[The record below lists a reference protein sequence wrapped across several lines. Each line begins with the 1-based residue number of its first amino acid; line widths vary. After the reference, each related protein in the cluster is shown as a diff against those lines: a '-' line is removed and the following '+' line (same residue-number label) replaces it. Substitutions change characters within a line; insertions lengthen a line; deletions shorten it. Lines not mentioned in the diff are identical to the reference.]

1 MRVLFGWL
9 LVIDI
14 RIVSPLPAR
23 CRYSAQLE
31 GSDNL
36 LVALSRTPLL
46 DGARAGHRLRSRRL
60 DSHASRRQRR

>member
-9 LVIDI
+9 LVFDI

-31 GSDNL
+31 GADNL
-36 LVALSRTPLL
+36 LVASSRNT
-46 DGARAGHRLRSRRL
+46 
-60 DSHASRRQRR
+60 ASRRSPRGPPAAIPTP